1 MAARS
6 RPALGQP
13 QDRVRNAPE
22 RGQPCEGARR
32 CGWRSAAVRP
42 PPRWALARLQGGDAS
57 KVALNLELM
66 RGRRGRGA
74 LDTDQRTFPTITRD
88 SWGRGVWL
96 LAVPLGRV
104 LWALWFEEAASGG
117 LRVRRPRHLPPAPG
131 PPGRAHCSAPTHG
144 RSRPSAER
152 SARLPLGP
160 CRHPAVTKRQALRHP
175 GSGRGGGGGQTHS
188 EPRGRRL
195 VLGAPGGDGR
205 AGPRLP
211 LPPERGV
218 GQGLGAS
225 EEASKRAGTQ
235 HSAHG
240 CSGREVGPGR
250 RGCRRRALSPS
261 RPRAL
266 CWALAPRAS
275 GALPW
280 TERTHRGQLPRLA
293 LPRGTPLLTPL
304 PGPWAPWP
312 EPASGEGPGRERS
325 WCPCQTAS
333 PTRRGC
339 RQPPRSLRRA
349 ECESHGARCPPE
361 KRDPL
366 V

>member
-1 MAARS
+1 M
-6 RPALGQP
+6 
-13 QDRVRNAPE
+13 
-22 RGQPCEGARR
+22 
-32 CGWRSAAVRP
+32 
-42 PPRWALARLQGGDAS
+42 
-57 KVALNLELM
+57 
-66 RGRRGRGA
+66 
-74 LDTDQRTFPTITRD
+74 LDTDQRTFQTITRD
-88 SWGRGVWL
+88 SSGRGVWL

-188 EPRGRRL
+188 EPHGRRP

-211 LPPERGV
+211 LPPEHGV

-225 EEASKRAGTQ
+225 EEASKQAGTQ
-235 HSAHG
+235 HSSHG

-250 RGCRRRALSPS
+250 RGCGRRVLSPS

-266 CWALAPRAS
+266 CWALAPHAS

-293 LPRGTPLLTPL
+293 LPRGTPLLTSPRPL
-304 PGPWAPWP
+304 GSVARARLEGGTRPGAESAPMP
-312 EPASGEGPGRERS
+312 DRVPHEERLLPTPAEPATGRVRVTWALLS
-325 WCPCQTAS
+325 SRKA
-333 PTRRGC
+333 
-339 RQPPRSLRRA
+339 
-349 ECESHGARCPPE
+349 
-361 KRDPL
+361 
-366 V
+366 

>member
-6 RPALGQP
+6 RPALSQP

-74 LDTDQRTFPTITRD
+74 LDMDQRTFQTITRD

-144 RSRPSAER
+144 RSRPSAEC

-175 GSGRGGGGGQTHS
+175 VLAEGAAGGKRTVSPVGGGRCWGHRGVMAELAPGSPSPQNVGS
-188 EPRGRRL
+188 ARVSVLRRKLPNEPALGTRPTAVPAERW
-195 VLGAPGGDGR
+195 VLG
-205 AGPRLP
+205 
-211 LPPERGV
+211 
-218 GQGLGAS
+218 
-225 EEASKRAGTQ
+225 
-235 HSAHG
+235 
-240 CSGREVGPGR
+240 
-250 RGCRRRALSPS
+250 
-261 RPRAL
+261 
-266 CWALAPRAS
+266 
-275 GALPW
+275 
-280 TERTHRGQLPRLA
+280 
-293 LPRGTPLLTPL
+293 
-304 PGPWAPWP
+304 
-312 EPASGEGPGRERS
+312 GEGAGGGS
-325 WCPCQTAS
+325 
-333 PTRRGC
+333 
-339 RQPPRSLRRA
+339 
-349 ECESHGARCPPE
+349 
-361 KRDPL
+361 
-366 V
+366 